1 MNTIKQ
7 KALLLSQN
15 LKTLYTASHAITVA
29 WWLLEK
35 LTQKNKALLLVS
47 SDSLSEKQETQ
58 LKEWEDLLLI
68 KKYPLQYILETIP
81 FGPLELFVKEPT
93 LIPRP
98 ETEQWCSDL
107 IELLKKGIESS
118 CSTKNDGITILD
130 MCTGSGCIG
139 LWIAKEL
146 PCVTVHAVDISKEA
160 IALSQK
166 NALHNAIKNI
176 KIIESDLF
184 KNIPKKTQYDIIISN
199 PPYVT
204 EDEWK
209 TLDPQVKNWEDKKA
223 LVADE
228 NGLKIYKEIVKEAHI
243 YLKKKTAFN
252 ETVPRIVFEIGHT
265 QADVLQSLLDNE
277 GYKKIKVVKDS
288 AGKNRIIYIFK

>member
-1 MNTIKQ
+1 
-7 KALLLSQN
+7 
-15 LKTLYTASHAITVA
+15 
-29 WWLLEK
+29 
-35 LTQKNKALLLVS
+35 
-47 SDSLSEKQETQ
+47 
-58 LKEWEDLLLI
+58 
-68 KKYPLQYILETIP
+68 
-81 FGPLELFVKEPT
+81 
-93 LIPRP
+93 
-98 ETEQWCSDL
+98 
-107 IELLKKGIESS
+107 
-118 CSTKNDGITILD
+118 

-184 KNIPKKTQYDIIISN
+184 KNIPKETQYDIIISN

-265 QADVLQSLLDNE
+265 QADDIQSLLDNE